1 MAAVQTVWPGRAT
14 LLLRLYDVNDGAVR
28 IDGHEVRDVALSD
41 LRESVGYVSQ
51 NTFLFDGTV
60 AENIRYGRFDAADE
74 DVREAAR
81 AAEAH
86 EFIEGLSEGYE
97 TGSASAA

>member
-1 MAAVQTVWPGRAT
+1 M
-14 LLLRLYDVNDGAVR
+14 RLYDVNDGAVR

-81 AAEAH
+81 AARPTSSSRGSRMA
-86 EFIEGLSEGYE
+86 
-97 TGSASAA
+97 TRRASASAA